1 MIVPMKHLTILCV
14 AADGDRTLE
23 ALRGLGCVQVD
34 FSAADSQELARARE
48 CLSDAECAVRIVVK
62 AAKEDW
68 GEKGGGR
75 FDGVSDEGLVAA
87 ILKADEE
94 RRALSDE
101 ALRLRQTIRAYAP
114 FGDFDP
120 ALAVSLR
127 ERGVRVSLAKGRRGA
142 VPAVAGGGYVQRLG
156 EDAKS
161 DYFAVVDADVPDGCE
176 AVAFPPERLSA
187 MRTRLSALEGRI
199 SLVAGDLAAA
209 RARVPAIAGRSPEL
223 KDRIDFAAARDL
235 LSAHGEVVS
244 VEGWVP
250 ADAVDA
256 VLSAARENA
265 WGVLARDAKDDE
277 NPPTLIRPPRLFRP
291 VTALFDG
298 LGIAPGYREAD
309 VSVPFMCYF
318 TLFFAMLVGDGGYG
332 AIILAATL
340 AGWYRTRPG
349 KGSRRSAAVSGW
361 LTLMT
366 VFSTATIAWGLL
378 SNTWFGAGL
387 PFAADW
393 PTVKWLADPSYNN
406 MMLLCFTIGVSHLM
420 IAHVWTGLCM
430 LNDRACLSQFGWAG
444 IILFMYVVTNSI
456 VGIFGAV
463 PAWAFWMLGVSLV
476 CVFGFTLKGSELKTR
491 GIELGMLPLNIM
503 SALGDI
509 ISYVRLF
516 AVGLASVK
524 VAENFNM
531 MATELNLPLWLKVV
545 PMVAILLVGHGLN
558 FVMAAL
564 SVLVHAVRLNTLEF
578 SSHKGISWSGYA
590 FAPFRRH

>member
-1 MIVPMKHLTILCV
+1 MIVPMKRLTLLCV
-14 AADGDRTLE
+14 ADDAERTLE
-23 ALRGLGCVQVD
+23 ALRGLGCVQMD
-34 FSAADSQELARARE
+34 FSSAGSQELMRARE
-48 CLSDAECAVRIVVK
+48 DLSDAERAVRILAK
-62 AAKEDW
+62 AAKED
-68 GEKGGGR
+68 GAERGVGR
-75 FDGVSDEGLVAA
+75 FGGVSDEDLTAA
-87 ILKADEE
+87 VMKADEE
-94 RRALSDE
+94 RRALSEE
-101 ALRLRQTIRAYAP
+101 AQRLRQAIRAYAP

-120 ALAVSLR
+120 ALAASLR
-127 ERGVRVSLAKGRRGA
+127 EKGIRVSLAKGRRGRM
-142 VPAVAGGGYVQRLG
+142 PAVTGGGYVQKLG
-156 EDAKS
+156 EDARA
-161 DYFAVVDADVPDGCE
+161 DYFAVVNADVPEGCE
-176 AVAFPPERLSA
+176 SVPFPAERLSA
-187 MRTRLSALEGRI
+187 MHSRLSALVERMAAIG
-199 SLVAGDLAAA
+199 GDLAAA
-209 RARVPAIAGRSPEL
+209 NARAPAILGQSPKL

-235 LSAHGEVVS
+235 LSEHGEVVS
-244 VEGWVP
+244 LEGWVP
-250 ADAVDA
+250 ADAVA
-256 VLSAARENA
+256 GVFSAAKANG
-265 WGVLARDAKDDE
+265 WGVLARDAREDE
-277 NPPTLIRPPRLFRP
+277 NPPTLIRPPRFFRSIM
-291 VTALFDG
+291 VLFDS
-298 LGIAPGYREAD
+298 LGIAPGYRESD

-340 AGWYRTRPG
+340 LGWFRTSPG
-349 KGSRRSAAVSGW
+349 NGGRRSAVVSGW

-366 VFSTATIAWGLL
+366 VFSLATIAWGLL

-387 PFAADW
+387 PFAANW
-393 PTVKWLADPSYNN
+393 PTVKWLADPSYGN
-406 MMLLCFTIGVSHLM
+406 MMFLCFTVGVSHLM
-420 IAHVWTGLCM
+420 LAHVWTGLCM

-456 VGIFGAV
+456 VGVFGPV
-463 PAWAFWMLGVSLV
+463 PAWAFWMLGVSMV
-476 CVFGFTLKGSELKTR
+476 CVFGFTLKGSELRTR

-531 MATELNLPLWLKVV
+531 MATELDLPLWLKVV

-558 FVMAAL
+558 FAMAAL